1 MPLFHLLILKKSKIL
16 SLIAIASTV
25 NQNPV
30 QKANIMYLSKE
41 ATNKDQSLKMQMSLS
56 LDKEETNSSE
66 KMWKKY
72 VFFGD

>member
-1 MPLFHLLILKKSKIL
+1 MSLLHLLILKKSKIL
-16 SLIAIASTV
+16 SLIFIASTI
-25 NQNPV
+25 NLSPV
-30 QKANIMYLSKE
+30 QKANILYLTKE
-41 ATNKDQSLKMQMSLS
+41 ATNKDQNLKMQMLLS

>member
-41 ATNKDQSLKMQMSLS
+41 ATNKDQSLKMQMLLS

-66 KMWKKY
+66 KI
-72 VFFGD
+72 

>member
-30 QKANIMYLSKE
+30 QKANIIYLSKE
-41 ATNKDQSLKMQMSLS
+41 ATNKDQSLKMQMLLS

-66 KMWKKY
+66 KI
-72 VFFGD
+72 